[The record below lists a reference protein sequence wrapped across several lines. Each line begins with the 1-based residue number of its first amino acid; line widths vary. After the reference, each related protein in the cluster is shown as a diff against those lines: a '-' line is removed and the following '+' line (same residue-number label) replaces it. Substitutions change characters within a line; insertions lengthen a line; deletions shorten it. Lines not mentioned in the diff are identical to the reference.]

1 MIRHFNRTGRKRIQR
16 SHAVVTLRRWKSAKV
31 ADTDGDHCFDLRLE
45 LGGYGFPPNAR
56 LRVEAWRGSAFQRW
70 KWGTVGRPG
79 GLSESERVLRDVPET
94 CRFRL
99 AVVEAGGSGRLLG
112 LADKL
117 SPRLPAES
125 ILPLVVSDLGSE
137 VWRLDF
143 GEGDDIAVLRVN
155 SRMPGLSETAR
166 NDPVFRALVMPQVLR
181 CVLERALLVERESPD
196 DAEGRWKAWFD
207 LARDVMPEQEPPV
220 VDYDAQE
227 DQIARAD
234 RWIRDVTAAFAQ
246 KKVRAMESYRRAKR

>member
-1 MIRHFNRTGRKRIQR
+1 MIRHFNSTGRKRIQR
-16 SHAVVTLRRWKSAKV
+16 SHAVVALRRRKRDKV
-31 ADTDGDHCFDLRLE
+31 PETDGEHCFDLRLD
-45 LGGYGFPPNAR
+45 LGGYGFPPDAR

-70 KWGTVGRPG
+70 DWGTVGRPG
-79 GLSESERVLRDVPET
+79 GLPESARVLRDVPET
-94 CRFRL
+94 CRFRV
-99 AVVEAGGSGRLLG
+99 AVVEAGASGRLLG
-112 LADKL
+112 LADRL

-125 ILPLVVSDLGSE
+125 ILPLVASDLGSE

-143 GEGDDIAVLRVN
+143 GVGDDIAVLRVN

-166 NDPVFRALVMPQVLR
+166 NDPVFRALVAPQVLR
-181 CVLERALLVERESPD
+181 SVLERALLVERESPD

-207 LARDVMPEQEPPV
+207 LARDLLPEQEPPV

-234 RWIRDVTAAFAQ
+234 RWIEDVVAAFAR
-246 KKVRAMESYRRAKR
+246 KKARALESYRRAKR